1 MKIAICEDDG
11 SDRDLLHRQLA
22 QAIQDLNVNAE
33 VEAFQTA
40 EQLLKAAEK
49 TYFSIFFLD
58 ILLPGLSGMDAAL
71 KLRQLGN
78 YAPVIFTTV
87 TRDYLAQ
94 SYTVWAV
101 HYLVK
106 PIEESEIKEALS
118 RALRVLDVKEKTLEI
133 TVARHTEYIP
143 YSDIYYIE
151 GNNRNCLVHTRTG
164 TYNPYNSVQGMFAS
178 LNDSRF
184 CHSHRSYVINL
195 DHVLTVL
202 RGKVAMRDD
211 ALLPIRRGADSEV
224 RRAWEDHRFE
234 VVNGR
239 E

>member
-11 SDRDLLHRQLA
+11 NDRDRLCHQLA
-22 QAIQDLNVNAE
+22 LAIQALNISAE
-33 VEAFQTA
+33 VETFETA
-40 EQLLKAAEK
+40 EQLLKAADQ

-78 YAPVIFTTV
+78 YAPVVFTTV

-106 PIEESEIKEALS
+106 PIEEGDVQEALT
-118 RALRVLDVKEKTLEI
+118 RALRVLDIKEKTLEI

-151 GNNRNCLVHTRTG
+151 GNNRNCLIHTRTG
-164 TYNPYNSVQGMFAS
+164 TCNPYNSVQGMLLA
-178 LNDSRF
+178 LDDSRF
-184 CHSHRSYVINL
+184 CHSHRSYIINL

-211 ALLPIRRGADSEV
+211 ALLPIRRGADDEV
-224 RRAWEDHRFE
+224 RRTWENRRFE
-234 VVNGR
+234 VVNRR